1 MPNLGEV
8 SLKVKINT
16 EDITK
21 DLVAGFSRA
30 QKEADGHVITY
41 KIAGDKSD
49 LETTLKHLQGMTPE
63 VLAKIRLDFD
73 KKDYDKEISYL
84 SSILGKEADVV
95 GKEFNDSLK
104 QSFKNFNIK
113 DVIGKSLAKDDI
125 LTAGDKNKLKD
136 ELSNILN
143 QVKSINLKDGQIEL
157 GVVGSSAE
165 LEDQLVALNKIKTIF
180 ETLSKHGNAKS
191 MTLDGFGK
199 LDFSQVLDNAT
210 KGLEDQ
216 MANTG
221 KILTTNAQQ
230 WMTSLKTTFDKEF
243 GGIISLFENLQDI
256 INGVFKGVSGG
267 SGGFDTEPFKEKIK
281 ELDDQIEIYEKELA
295 ELKKLYED
303 VENLS
308 SFRLKSY
315 KEKGAEKAKVEL
327 SKISDKANAIYSGT
341 DTGDELER
349 FKSLVDEYMKFGG
362 VLNNLTPQA
371 KKLAESLN
379 IEQTAEFTIE
389 SLTQQISDLE
399 TRISSLNE
407 EKNKLSAESK
417 PGQTKPDKKDGTPTT
432 ATVDPELSENFKE
445 ELQKKVTAIGA
456 VDVEVAPVLEEEFKT
471 HAQESVTNLG
481 NVNMGVDFSD
491 GRKKGEDAQEIPV
504 DVIATP
510 KLSENF
516 QTDLQKLVDN
526 TGEYK
531 ISIKPDDEKEDSSIP
546 VKVTVENGKDFKTS
560 LKQTVEGD
568 AGLDIAVNPVLKEGF
583 ELEIET
589 AVLKNVTIEGDI
601 EGGNLKPASVET
613 PDSSPT
619 ASTPDMTQET
629 TEQEQALEH
638 IEEGYEEVGEAAV
651 ESGEQQKRSL
661 YDVRK
666 AIIETTKAQ
675 ENLRDSKRHD
685 LDQLLNDEINDHY
698 KNQQQKYSRM
708 NMQQVQKK
716 LQEKLSAKTYDE
728 NDDKALK
735 NREKL
740 YASILVLVE
749 KIEASTKKP
758 ISDIVD
764 TDEMKQFLEIRNR
777 IEERIQ
783 KSDNFVNQDINLG
796 NIISQ
801 LEAEEKQLL
810 ETASAADI
818 MEKELLEAV
827 SSVDALKNKKGKNFD
842 SFVGLYDKYKS
853 SGGTRDISEF
863 TNEQKTIEAV
873 KKSYA
878 GLVLERKGAADRL
891 KFALELTHPDIDV
904 NQFDEIFKKIET
916 GALTS
921 AQATEK
927 LEAAIKAIKK
937 EAETP
942 IPAPIPEE
950 TPMIPVGDD
959 DIPPAKPGTLV
970 EMEIVPKVE
979 DPVGFAN
986 EVNKQ
991 LGENKAEIN
1000 VSPKVDPV
1008 ADFVNNVTEQL
1019 KGHTAVIDVEPNV
1032 VNTDTGTTG
1041 MSDETTQAET
1051 LRSKIAEI
1059 ADAVDAKT
1067 NAFRQ
1072 EDQVVIGIVQR
1083 EISSLKALDG
1093 QLTFVLQTLEKIANS
1108 PISLNITT
1116 SEEFFDSESNVKQII
1131 EELKTSLSGID
1142 SNLLSNLKGVLQAL
1156 NVKESVANN
1165 VQRIANSLL
1174 NLKTNLNNISPN
1186 SIDFI
1191 NSIKELANQKDA
1203 LQSLA
1208 TVITATKKQLEDAKQ
1223 AVKNPGQE
1231 PFTFELDLK
1240 TEEWD
1245 EAAKRAEKYKDV
1257 IGEIQKIT
1265 YNFRR
1270 DSDGKYYK
1278 SFTFTGDKGRAV
1290 EGKNGDLLY
1299 GSENKDMVVDAS
1311 KTATQMDN
1319 LISKFE
1325 EAARKAG
1332 ILYDVSSVR
1341 INDDGIITFTSTV
1354 EELGDKAVTTK
1365 YKIEDLNDAL
1375 NKDGSLSKDYL
1386 NIHSD
1391 GKSVKDLSKEKQRE
1405 RDKEIAH
1412 NKKIK
1417 QEQRQYEARLRAEKA
1432 KEREEYWDWWIKTL
1446 QAQETAEKSA
1456 NKQIKKESEAVDKKQ
1471 KGIYSGFEK
1480 EQAKAESEAYR
1491 ELNSLIDQYISKR
1504 DLASKTT
1511 NAGNKAVLDH
1521 DSTALLDKIET
1532 KIESLRNAGLLTESK
1547 LKEALER
1554 LNSSEDELTK
1564 KLKLRK
1570 EAQDELDS
1578 KTQID
1583 KEIKDQT
1590 STQKSTYKTFE
1601 EERLEYRALKYQELT
1616 DAIQRYSEV
1625 SKRIASG
1632 KALDGDIEESEKL
1645 ERKISELQREPIF
1658 SEYQIEQSNRLL
1670 LKLFYTLDDLKK
1682 KAQSTSDSI
1691 AAKNKFTIDQTREKE
1706 QQLIS
1711 TFGNTHFGD
1720 NEDAVFKSAT
1730 VDKSGKAT
1738 LTFLEII
1745 GDQAREVVVVLNDV
1759 DSAMKEIAKG
1769 EFNWDKNATTS
1780 KWRKSTKADIFGD
1793 DTVTASTNQV
1803 QKVIDAYDELIRS
1816 EDKYQKLRARVE
1828 NGSATQAQEAEF
1840 KRLTDLRKE
1849 YNKTIEEAIDLTKR
1863 LNKEEKAFY
1872 EQSGKSKIDALE
1884 KEYAQKK
1891 VDSSYTY
1898 GAYLNL
1904 GRVEADENGLVSAEV
1919 YDEAVRVNKALTE
1932 TARLQKEIFEN
1943 KKNVS
1948 GFEDIAKRTEKKIQ
1962 ALNEELASGKISDWQ
1977 TGYVD
1982 KINKILHELDNVVAV
1997 TNPFNEE
2004 EARVA
2009 MEKYAKTLNNGN
2021 VQIKDTISQNGKM
2034 TVSFEKQ
2041 KGVMQE
2047 IEIAWDKVTGKIER
2061 SGGAIKKVKTP
2072 WENFVSGLKQRFVSL
2087 GQYLLSFVGFYEIFA
2102 QIRKGVTV
2110 IKELD
2115 TALTEMKKVSDETTQ
2130 SLKNFQDVSF
2140 DIAKSVGSTAQQIQ
2154 NSTADFMRLGESL
2167 EDAAKSAEVANIL
2180 LNVSEFESIDEAT
2193 ESLVAMSSAYDEL
2206 EKIEIVDKLNLIGNN
2221 FAIST
2226 DGLATA
2232 LQKSASALKTAGN
2245 DIDEAIALATA
2256 SNRVVQDPDSVGAG
2270 IRTISLRITGTE
2282 AAKEELVSLGED
2294 VDDFVVSTTSKL
2306 NEQVKDLTKTVGKD
2320 GISLLDDNG
2329 NYRSTYEILQ
2339 DIADVWEKIAEEDLK
2354 TGQNRQNALLELLAG
2369 KNRSNILASILQS
2382 PDILRD
2388 AYQSSVNDSVGS
2400 AEKELNSHLDSIE
2413 GKIAQ
2418 FKNEV
2423 QEFWHKLLDSE
2434 FIKDAIDFGTWLM
2447 DLLGN
2452 IVENLGTVGTLM
2464 ATLGAGKAVKNFL
2477 SGKDNSGG
2485 RVKRFT
2491 LIINMPPNRL
2501 AERCAR

>member
-1 MPNLGEV
+1 MKYIELSG
-8 SLKVKINT
+8 SSIK
-16 EDITK
+16 EDIQ
-21 DLVAGFSRA
+21 A
-30 QKEADGHVITY
+30 I
-41 KIAGDKSD
+41 
-49 LETTLKHLQGMTPE
+49 KH
-63 VLAKIRLDFD
+63 AI
-73 KKDYDKEISYL
+73 
-84 SSILGKEADVV
+84 
-95 GKEFNDSLK
+95 
-104 QSFKNFNIK
+104 
-113 DVIGKSLAKDDI
+113 
-125 LTAGDKNKLKD
+125 D
-136 ELSNILN
+136 ENS
-143 QVKSINLKDGQIEL
+143 
-157 GVVGSSAE
+157 
-165 LEDQLVALNKIKTIF
+165 
-180 ETLSKHGNAKS
+180 
-191 MTLDGFGK
+191 
-199 LDFSQVLDNAT
+199 
-210 KGLEDQ
+210 
-216 MANTG
+216 
-221 KILTTNAQQ
+221 
-230 WMTSLKTTFDKEF
+230 
-243 GGIISLFENLQDI
+243 DI
-256 INGVFKGVSGG
+256 IF
-267 SGGFDTEPFKEKIK
+267 
-281 ELDDQIEIYEKELA
+281 
-295 ELKKLYED
+295 
-303 VENLS
+303 
-308 SFRLKSY
+308 
-315 KEKGAEKAKVEL
+315 
-327 SKISDKANAIYSGT
+327 IYSGT
-341 DTGDELER
+341 DTGDELDR
-349 FKSLVDEYMKFGG
+349 FKSLVNEYMKFGG
-362 VLNNLTPQA
+362 VLSNLTPQA

-491 GRKKGEDAQEIPV
+491 GRKEGEDAQEIPV

-546 VKVTVENGKDFKTS
+546 VKVTVENGEDFKNT
-560 LKQTVEGD
+560 LKQNVEGD
-568 AGLDIAVNPVLKEGF
+568 TGLDITVNPVLKEGF

-601 EGGNLKPASVET
+601 KGGNLKPASVDT
-613 PDSSPT
+613 SDLSPA
-619 ASTPDMTQET
+619 ASTPDAVQEAM
-629 TEQEQALEH
+629 EQEQALEQV
-638 IEEGYEEVGEAAV
+638 EEGYEEIGEAAV
-651 ESGEQQKRSL
+651 ESGNVQKRTLLDVVKELDEIQKKHDEVQAAYEASSGKVNISAFNESKKKEIDEKYTEKDDLIEKIKLKMKDNPLLSKRSSTKNTAKYFSSMIMHVERLQELMGSEFSYDLLGEGSEEKLKMMKSDLEKMTSATAVSREEFDHWHNKLEEIKNEKSAFEQIATEVEILEVQL
-661 YDVRK
+661 YSAAK
-666 AIIETTKAQ
+666 AI
-675 ENLRDSKRHD
+675 
-685 LDQLLNDEINDHY
+685 
-698 KNQQQKYSRM
+698 
-708 NMQQVQKK
+708 
-716 LQEKLSAKTYDE
+716 
-728 NDDKALK
+728 
-735 NREKL
+735 
-740 YASILVLVE
+740 
-749 KIEASTKKP
+749 
-758 ISDIVD
+758 
-764 TDEMKQFLEIRNR
+764 
-777 IEERIQ
+777 
-783 KSDNFVNQDINLG
+783 
-796 NIISQ
+796 
-801 LEAEEKQLL
+801 
-810 ETASAADI
+810 
-818 MEKELLEAV
+818 
-827 SSVDALKNKKGKNFD
+827 DALKNKKGKNFD

-891 KFALELTHPDIDV
+891 KFALELSHPDIDV

-927 LEAAIKAIKK
+927 LETAIKAIKK

-950 TPMIPVGDD
+950 TPMLQPGGEDL
-959 DIPPAKPGTLV
+959 PPAKPEKPV
-970 EMEIVPKVE
+970 EMGIVPKVE
-979 DPVGFAN
+979 DPVAFAN
-986 EVNKQ
+986 EVSKQ

-1032 VNTDTGTTG
+1032 VNTATDVGTTG
-1041 MSDETTQAET
+1041 MTAETTQAET
-1051 LRSKIAEI
+1051 LRNKIAEI

-1072 EDQVVIGIVQR
+1072 EEQVVVGTVQR
-1083 EISSLKALDG
+1083 EISSLEALDG

-1223 AVKNPGQE
+1223 AVKNPEQE

-1299 GSENKDMVVDAS
+1299 GSENKDMVVDTS

-1325 EAARKAG
+1325 EAARKAE

-1375 NKDGSLSKDYL
+1375 NEDGSLSKDYL

-1391 GKSVKDLSKEKQRE
+1391 GKSVKDLSGEYSAEDKDALIRATQDAIEWQERENEYIEKRNKLLEEGKAQEQEYYDQQYREVLASAYADADKNLEREKAYLEERNRLIAEGKAQEQEYYRAQRDQQAIQQRWE
-1405 RDKEIAH
+1405 KHEFDIRQKLKQDELSA
-1412 NKKIK
+1412 NKKISDEMEK
-1417 QEQRQYEARLRAEKA
+1417 QNLDQNKKWEAFYKEQQDYIGA
-1432 KEREEYWDWWIKTL
+1432 
-1446 QAQETAEKSA
+1446 QQETA
-1456 NKQIKKESEAVDKKQ
+1456 AVERNRKV
-1471 KGIYSGFEK
+1471 YE
-1480 EQAKAESEAYR
+1480 E
-1491 ELNSLIDQYISKR
+1491 LIDSVK
-1504 DLASKTT
+1504 
-1511 NAGNKAVLDH
+1511 
-1521 DSTALLDKIET
+1521 
-1532 KIESLRNAGLLTESK
+1532 
-1547 LKEALER
+1547 
-1554 LNSSEDELTK
+1554 
-1564 KLKLRK
+1564 
-1570 EAQDELDS
+1570 
-1578 KTQID
+1578 
-1583 KEIKDQT
+1583 
-1590 STQKSTYKTFE
+1590 
-1601 EERLEYRALKYQELT
+1601 
-1616 DAIQRYSEV
+1616 RYSDI
-1625 SKRIASG
+1625 SKRIASD
-1632 KALDGDIEESEKL
+1632 KALAGDIEEATLL
-1645 ERKISELQREPIF
+1645 EDKISELSKSPIL
-1658 SEYQIEQSNRLL
+1658 SPSQIERSERLL
-1670 LKLFYTLDDLKK
+1670 LNLFYVLDDLKK
-1682 KAQSTSDSI
+1682 KAQSASDSI
-1691 AAKNKFTIDQTREKE
+1691 SSKNKFTIDQTREKE
-1706 QQLIS
+1706 QKLNS
-1711 TFGNTHFGD
+1711 TFENTYFKD
-1720 NEDAVFKSAT
+1720 NEDAVFKRAT

-1738 LTFLEII
+1738 LTFLELI

-1759 DSAMKEIAKG
+1759 DSAMEEIAKG

-1780 KWRKSTKADIFGD
+1780 KWRKSTKSDIFGD

-1816 EDKYQKLRARVE
+1816 EDKYQKLRGKIE
-1828 NGSATQAQEAEF
+1828 NGSATSAQEAEF

-1849 YNKTIEEAIDLTKR
+1849 YNKTIEEAINLTER

-1872 EQSGKSKIDALE
+1872 EQSGKSKIEALE

-1948 GFEDIAKRTEKKIQ
+1948 GFEDIAERTKKKIQ

-1997 TNPFNEE
+1997 TNPFNED

-2382 PDILRD
+2382 PDVLRD

-2464 ATLGAGKAVKNFL
+2464 ATLGAGKAVKGFL
-2477 SGKDNSGG
+2477 SGKDKSGG
-2485 RVKRFT
+2485 RAEKFA
-2491 LIINMPPNRL
+2491 LII
-2501 AERCAR
+2501 